1 MAKWKIA
8 GINFDHFH
16 MGDNLRFA
24 HNHPACE
31 IVGICDLKPERMQ
44 EAINN
49 FGVPGDCVFTDH
61 NECLKKTKPDIVLLC
76 PASAEHGRW
85 TEMVAPSDVHV
96 IMEKPFAATLA
107 EADQMIE
114 AMASTGKQ
122 LAINWPLTWY
132 PPHRTA
138 KRMID
143 EGAIGEV
150 IEVHFYDGNRGP
162 LWHGADKLDKTAEQV
177 AAEKPDSW
185 FYKKQ
190 SGGGSL
196 LDYLGY
202 GTTLGTWFLNGR
214 KPIEVT
220 ATVDEPPGLEVD
232 EHAIVV
238 ARYEMGLSK
247 FETRWGTFTDP
258 WTHQPQPKC
267 GFVIVGTEGT
277 IANYDY
283 ENTIR
288 LQDRQRPAG
297 AVIEVDKLA
306 DDVRNP
312 INFVIDCLENE
323 KPIDGPLS
331 VEISRIGQQIVDT
344 AMASAAAKKTMALI
358 E

>member
-1 MAKWKIA
+1 
-8 GINFDHFH
+8 
-16 MGDNLRFA
+16 
-24 HNHPACE
+24 
-31 IVGICDLKPERMQ
+31 
-44 EAINN
+44 
-49 FGVPGDCVFTDH
+49 
-61 NECLKKTKPDIVLLC
+61 
-76 PASAEHGRW
+76 
-85 TEMVAPSDVHV
+85 
-96 IMEKPFAATLA
+96 
-107 EADQMIE
+107 
-114 AMASTGKQ
+114 
-122 LAINWPLTWY
+122 
-132 PPHRTA
+132 
-138 KRMID
+138 MID
-143 EGAIGEV
+143 DGAIGDV

-177 AAEKPDSW
+177 ATEKPDSW

-214 KPIEVT
+214 QPIEVT

-288 LQDRQRPAG
+288 VQDRQRPAG
-297 AVIEVDKLA
+297 AVIEVDELTDK
-306 DDVRNP
+306 VRNP